1 MGKTMARDLYRFD
14 EPRPLRLSICLFLLF
29 TVLLAGTMGY
39 YWIEGWP
46 LSECLY
52 MTVIT
57 VSTVGFE
64 EVHPLSRDGHLFTVL
79 LIFFGV
85 TAAAL
90 SISALFEYFILRGLT
105 TLFGRNK
112 MDKYIQKLSRHTIIC
127 GCGRTGRYIA
137 RDLRKAKKPFVVI
150 ENDPDKMSWME
161 NEGVPFIQGDASD
174 EDLLESAGIEK
185 AEALVAALSKDA
197 DNLFLTLSAR
207 SLNSELRII
216 ARVEDPD
223 SGRKFMKAGATRVVS
238 PFSTGANRIVQL
250 LTRPAAVDLIELVD
264 GHKNLALEVNEIV
277 VEEKGKLD
285 GKTLAE
291 ARVRQT
297 LGCMVFAIKHSS
309 GETVFDPDPEMKL
322 VPGDVLVAIQQPKK

>member
-1 MGKTMARDLYRFD
+1 MARDLYHFD
-14 EPRPLRLSICLFLLF
+14 RPRPLRLSVCLILLA
-29 TVLLAGTMGY
+29 TVLTVGTVGY
-39 YWIEGWP
+39 HWIEEWP

-57 VSTVGFE
+57 VSTVGFQ
-64 EVHPLSRDGHLFTVL
+64 EVHPLTRDGHIFTVL
-79 LIFFGV
+79 MIFFGV

-90 SISALFEYFILRGLT
+90 SISALFEYFILHGLS
-105 TLFGRNK
+105 TLFGRKK
-112 MDKYIQKLSRHTIIC
+112 MDKYIEKLNRHIIIC
-127 GCGRTGRYIA
+127 GYGRTGYYIA
-137 RDLRKAKKPFVVI
+137 RDLKKTGRRFVVI
-150 ENDPDKMSWME
+150 ENDPERLKILEQDDFLFLE
-161 NEGVPFIQGDASD
+161 GDAAD
-174 EDLLESAGIEK
+174 EDLLETAGIAK

-207 SLNSELRII
+207 SLNRDLQII

-223 SGRKFMKAGATRVVS
+223 SSRKFMKAGATRVVS

-264 GHKNLALEVNEIV
+264 AHKNLALEVSEIAV
-277 VEEKGKLD
+277 ADESRLA

-297 LGCMVFAIKHSS
+297 LGCMVFAVKRAD
-309 GETVFDPDPEMKL
+309 GETVFDPEPETRL
-322 VPGDVLVAIQQPKK
+322 QAGDVLVAIQKPQNAAS